1 MQEVLSTMASATATT
16 TTALGVSTVSSSFAY
31 DSDEEPPQ
39 DESINQ
45 FFWRLPPEESHSDWT
60 IEIITEAESTNDDDD
75 NDSAYH
81 PLQDMVGAS
90 PQCTSS
96 TSTQSPP
103 IAVYHVHKCI
113 LAAGPRRCEYFTRL
127 FHSDSFSEATSRT
140 SRITLHPLAA
150 QAFSILLDYVYM
162 TKEPL
167 HITTEMATALHF
179 LGQYFENRKL
189 RWEAKQFWK
198 ADLEFANCHVY
209 YQHAKVFSDDK
220 LLEAITQCCVQ
231 NFFVIQASSAIIKVS
246 DPAFWPGILEQL
258 ERTKEASLH
267 ASFLVTQ
274 ICMLHKDRHP
284 RHMNR
289 ELFEALTDKAFLPY
303 IYEAIAKELLDL
315 HDHFRQRNNH
325 DPVSTI
331 RREEEIEVELVDEQG
346 KQSSLPHQRQPLS
359 SLQRRCIDALAEN
372 WRGIP
377 VAKDGLTEELRSQ
390 DPRVLAELLAKSL
403 FQAQAKVERDEK
415 NMSRMR
421 QALEEREATLCKTEA
436 RLQDANT
443 GWLRALNEVE
453 ALKQELTEA
462 QEGWRRRA
470 NESLEDKASVD
481 PVIVAVDSV
490 NCIEMIDEPVEMLG
504 PIRRISSRP

>member
-1 MQEVLSTMASATATT
+1 VFILFPHWVASDCRLSR
-16 TTALGVSTVSSSFAY
+16 
-31 DSDEEPPQ
+31 PQ
-39 DESINQ
+39 
-45 FFWRLPPEESHSDWT
+45 
-60 IEIITEAESTNDDDD
+60 
-75 NDSAYH
+75 
-81 PLQDMVGAS
+81 
-90 PQCTSS
+90 
-96 TSTQSPP
+96 
-103 IAVYHVHKCI
+103 VYPRG
-113 LAAGPRRCEYFTRL
+113 GPRRCEYFTRL
-127 FHSDSFSEATSRT
+127 FHSDSFSEATNRT

-162 TKEPL
+162 TNEPL
-167 HITTEMATALHF
+167 HIATETATALHF

-220 LLEAITQCCVQ
+220 LLDAITQCCVQ
-231 NFFVIQASSAIIKVS
+231 NFFVIQASSAIIQVS
-246 DPAFWPGILEQL
+246 DPAFWPGILEPL

-274 ICMLHKDRHP
+274 ICLRHKDRHS

-289 ELFEALTDKAFLPY
+289 ELFEALTDEAFLPY
-303 IYEAIAKELLDL
+303 IYEAVAKELLDL
-315 HDHFRQRNNH
+315 HDHFQQQRKDH
-325 DPVSTI
+325 DPEQTSRVSTI
-331 RREEEIEVELVDEQG
+331 RREEEKEDVEMVIDERG
-346 KQSSLPHQRQPLS
+346 KQLTVPHPHKAPLS

-372 WRGIP
+372 WRGLP
-377 VAKDGLTEELRSQ
+377 VAKEGLTEDLRSQ

-415 NMSRMR
+415 HMSRMR
-421 QALEEREATLCKTEA
+421 QILEEREAVLCKAEA

-453 ALKQELTEA
+453 ALKQKLKVA
-462 QEGWRRRA
+462 QEGWRRHA
-470 NESLEDKASVD
+470 NESLEGKTSVD
-481 PVIVAVDSV
+481 PVIVAGDSV
-490 NCIEMIDEPVEMLG
+490 NCIEVIDDPVEMPG